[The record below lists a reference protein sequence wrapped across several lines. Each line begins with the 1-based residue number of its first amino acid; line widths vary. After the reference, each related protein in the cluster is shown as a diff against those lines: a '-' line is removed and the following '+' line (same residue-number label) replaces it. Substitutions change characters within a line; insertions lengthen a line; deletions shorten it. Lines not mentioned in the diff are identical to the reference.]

1 MLTFGRRIKAGLGA
15 WERQEHEFCLGRLV
29 LQEAKFSFSRTAWSR
44 AHDCHTSDLI
54 LVRNGECGDVNFE
67 VSDH

>member
-1 MLTFGRRIKAGLGA
+1 MPERGRSMNSVLEGL
-15 WERQEHEFCLGRLV
+15 F
-29 LQEAKFSFSRTAWSR
+29 FSFSRIAWSR
-44 AHDCHTSDLI
+44 AHDCHTSDLN